1 MATSYLDNYYAR
13 LGIARDASQDE
24 IQRAYRRAARQFH
37 PDTNKHT
44 GANELFLLVQE
55 AFDTLQDPQR
65 RREYDATL
73 PEDID
78 APPALMVNALYSR
91 QQITPNEP
99 GQVIY
104 VLLDL
109 KPSASEEERRRKPP
123 LNVAL
128 VLDAS
133 TSMAGTRLGQVIRA
147 ASQFVSQLSEHDVL
161 SLVTFNDRA
170 QVVIPAQPGMDIQ
183 RLISRISTLQTS
195 GGTEIYQGL
204 KAGLHEVLRHQRA
217 SAINHIVLITD
228 GRTYGDEEDCLRLA
242 SDAAKLG
249 IPISAIGIGH
259 EWNEE
264 FIDQLVSKAGG
275 SSLYA
280 DKSAEIHTLLENRLQ
295 TLSLSYAN
303 NVKLSYE
310 NGFGSRL
317 NYVFRLSPDVGL
329 VAVEPPVF
337 LGNVP
342 QNDSLS
348 LLLEFELDTRGVHE
362 GNFMLAEGRLSLDVP
377 TRPTPSNSARF
388 RLMRP
393 VAENTQP
400 EAPPSSLI
408 GAIGKLSLYRMQ
420 ERAREDME
428 HGDPQ
433 GAAKRMRMLATR
445 LLSQGQRSLARTV
458 LLAADD
464 IKDGAAIGAKEGKQ
478 IKYGT
483 RALID
488 DTEGREKRGAR

>member
-13 LGIARDASQDE
+13 LGIPRDASQDE

-55 AFDTLQDPQR
+55 AFDTLQDPQK

-91 QQITPNEP
+91 PQITPDGP

-128 VLDAS
+128 VLDVS
-133 TSMAGTRLGQVIRA
+133 TSMAGARLGQVVKA
-147 ASQFVSQLSEHDVL
+147 ASQFVEQLGEHDIL
-161 SLVTFNDRA
+161 SLVAFNDRA
-170 QVVIPAQPGMDIQ
+170 QVVIPAQPGLDIQ
-183 RLISRISTLQTS
+183 RLLSRLSTLQAS

-204 KAGLHEVLRHQRA
+204 KAGLREVLRHQRA
-217 SAINHIVLITD
+217 SAVNHIVLITD
-228 GRTYGDEEDCLRLA
+228 GRTYGDEAASLA
-242 SDAAKLG
+242 LAADAAHQG
-249 IPISAIGIGH
+249 IPISAIGIGDA
-259 EWNEE
+259 WNEE
-264 FIDQLVSKAGG
+264 FIDQLVARAGG
-275 SSLYA
+275 SSMYA
-280 DKSAEIHTLLENRLQ
+280 DKSAEIHTLMERRLH

-303 NVKLSYE
+303 NVKLSYS
-310 NGFGSRL
+310 NTPMSQL
-317 NYVFRLSPDVGL
+317 KYVFRLSPDLG
-329 VAVEPPVF
+329 PVSLEQPIF

-348 LLLEFELDTRGVHE
+348 VLLEFELDSRGAASGELV
-362 GNFMLAEGRLSLDVP
+362 LADGRLSLDVP
-377 TRPTPSNSARF
+377 SRPTPSNSARF

-393 VAENTQP
+393 IAEPTQP
-400 EAPPSSLI
+400 EAPPATLI

-420 ERAREDME
+420 EHARQELE
-428 HGDPQ
+428 NGDPE

-445 LLSQGQRSLARTV
+445 LLSQGERSLARTV

-464 IKDGAAIGAKEGKQ
+464 LKEGAPLGEKEGKQ

-483 RALID
+483 RALVD
-488 DTEGREKRGAR
+488 DFEGRKKRGQA